1 MKTKKITSVFLL
13 LLLCLCSV
21 QAITVSR
28 NTVLFIGKQ
37 TQVKL
42 TNTDLTNNG
51 TLIGDTASLLA
62 ISTSRGNKISGNNF
76 YLSSLKIDGNVS
88 CDVQVLSILND
99 LIMESGVL
107 NIGTNKLVI
116 YGELLD
122 EKENAH
128 VTASTG
134 TIEKH
139 IEYLPARRQKSA
151 LGLEFTPINDVYDL
165 RIIRS
170 HNPIM
175 RPTRTSTTR
184 SATRVYD
191 FSTPVDITAVQK
203 RNLAHEIANMHKP
216 TLFVHDFEDWQKVK
230 NRNEEFFAVSQIST
244 FSPDE
249 LHFPKVITPEAVA
262 NTKFEIIG
270 LDEYPNSRLI
280 ILNKNGQQLYDLFPY
295 KNDFDGRD
303 LPDGTYYFV
312 FSEERDS
319 PPSKRS
325 FFEIV
330 R

>member
-1 MKTKKITSVFLL
+1 M
-13 LLLCLCSV
+13 

-28 NTVLFIGKQ
+28 NTVMVIGKQ

-51 TLIGDTASLLA
+51 TLIGDTASLLV
-62 ISTSRGNKISGNNF
+62 ISTSRGNRISGNNI
-76 YLSSLKIDGNVS
+76 YLNSLKIDGNVTS
-88 CDVQVLSILND
+88 DVDVLSLKSD
-99 LIMESGVL
+99 LTMQSGVL
-107 NIGTNKLVI
+107 NIGANKLVI
-116 YGELLD
+116 FGELLD
-122 EKENAH
+122 EKENAY
-128 VTASTG
+128 VTSSSG

-139 IEYLPARRQKSA
+139 VEYLPVRQRTEM
-151 LGLEFTPINDVYDL
+151 LGVEFSIINDVYDL

-175 RPTRTSTTR
+175 RPTRTGPTQ

-191 FSTPVDITAVQK
+191 FSVPIDITAVQK
-203 RNLAHEIANMHKP
+203 RNLSHEIANMHKP
-216 TLFVHDFEDWQKVK
+216 TLFVYDFEDWQKVK
-230 NRNEEFFAVSQIST
+230 SRNEQFFAVSRVST

-249 LHFPKVITPEAVA
+249 LHFPKVITPEGIA

-280 ILNKNGQQLYDLFPY
+280 ILGKNGQQLYDLFPY
-295 KNDFDGRD
+295 RNDFDGKN

-312 FSEERDS
+312 FSEEKDS